1 MAEPSSSRSPG
12 GCLLA
17 LAILVGAGIGLAVGQ
32 QTVGLLGGL
41 GVGVVIATLLWWR
54 DRR

>member
-1 MAEPSSSRSPG
+1 MTDPSSSRSPA

-17 LAILVGAGIGLAVGQ
+17 VAIMVGAGIGLVVGQ
-32 QTVGLLGGL
+32 QTIGLLGGL
-41 GVGVVIATLLWWR
+41 GVGLAIAMLLWWR

>member
-1 MAEPSSSRSPG
+1 MANPSSRSPA

-17 LAILVGAGIGLAVGQ
+17 LSILIGAGIGLVVGQ
-32 QTVGLLGGL
+32 QTIGLLGGI
-41 GVGVVIATLLWWR
+41 GVGLAIAALLWWR